1 MKIKAVDLF
10 EAYTQNKLPQSGGY
24 IVSSHFDPH
33 SAYTKYE
40 IAAYRNTRAIFFS
53 TEGLSFQADG
63 NKLYILIEPPDY
75 AHKEEEPFKRTKEKQ
90 IPHRFS
96 EVTMI
101 QTKDKM
107 RVMVSKNPIM
117 IYSSFMV
124 LKPAHDDFAFI
135 FFNQAEVLAT
145 IASFFEQT
153 LTKES
158 ALSSEDAK
166 KITDS
171 ILQTLKK
178 FKVFST

>member
-10 EAYTQNKLPQSGGY
+10 EAYTQNKLPQGGGY

-33 SAYTKYE
+33 SAYAKYE
-40 IAAYRNTRAIFFS
+40 IVAYRNTRAIYFS

-75 AHKEEEPFKRTKEKQ
+75 EHKEEEPFERTKEKQ

-96 EVTMI
+96 EVHII
-101 QTKDKM
+101 QTKNKV
-107 RVMVSKNPIM
+107 RVMVSKNPVM
-117 IYSSFMV
+117 IYSSFIV
-124 LKPAHDDFAFI
+124 LKPSRDDFAFI
-135 FFNQAEVLAT
+135 FYNQPEVLDTVAL
-145 IASFFEQT
+145 FFEQT

-158 ALSSEDAK
+158 ALSLEEAK
-166 KITDS
+166 KITAS

-178 FKVFST
+178 FKVLNT